1 MEQFSWWAVF
11 LGVICPSG
19 NYVGDKS
26 SGRQFS
32 LGTTS
37 RGILSECSYFW
48 SNCPG
53 AILRGQSS
61 RGNYLEGNCPRGQ
74 LSGWNFLRGQL
85 SLRAIVW
92 GGAIIQRQI
101 IRGADFLV
109 SNCPDTISNQISC
122 RKKQISILYI
132 RFRGFFFF
140 YAGKQYIKTPI
151 KISIK
156 VQRII
161 RKFCRMSI

>member
-53 AILRGQSS
+53 AILRGHSS
-61 RGNYLEGNCPRGQ
+61 RAIIWRATVLGGNCQ
-74 LSGWNFLRGQL
+74 GWNFLRGQL

-92 GGAIIQRQI
+92 GGNNPETDYPGSRFPREQLSGHHLQPNK
-101 IRGADFLV
+101 L
-109 SNCPDTISNQISC
+109 Q
-122 RKKQISILYI
+122 KKAN
-132 RFRGFFFF
+132 FN
-140 YAGKQYIKTPI
+140 PI
-151 KISIK
+151 H
-156 VQRII
+156 
-161 RKFCRMSI
+161 